1 MIALTGRKR
10 NHFQKILQCSIL
22 LSWALSS
29 QAQMLVSEPGVLDFG
44 TVESA
49 ASLRSVLV
57 LRNTSTTPVF
67 LLRADSPKNLDVY
80 TSSKKIQAGDT
91 LHLRFMYIPPQAGI
105 VNEEINLIHSAS
117 DKPMRIKI
125 KGQINNITGNAMTN
139 CVSFDPKTGGTGSG
153 ALIPLITSH
162 EVLLTDLLTGQMVKT
177 GTLIYT
183 SLRSGEK
190 FTRALNLGKASLSL
204 PVDLYS
210 IDIVAPGY
218 KTQQRQFYLGADG
231 MRSIYTLESELKAPE
246 VAITSQTPPA
256 KPFVPSEPTKPET
269 ELDEKKYKPNNLI
282 FLVDISGSMR
292 APQKLPLLKQSV
304 FTLLEPIRPID
315 KISIITYSTNA
326 GLVVPPTWGNQ
337 KEEIYA
343 RLDTMQAGGTTAGSE
358 GIRKAYEL
366 AAQSYIQGGNN
377 RIILATDGAFR
388 VSGKERDLISG
399 AASNDSLPVLLTI
412 LAFDSSEDDLEM
424 LQNLAKLGRGEA
436 VAIRKGTR
444 ADRIL
449 LDEIKKQSRR

>member
-1 MIALTGRKR
+1 
-10 NHFQKILQCSIL
+10 
-22 LSWALSS
+22 
-29 QAQMLVSEPGVLDFG
+29 
-44 TVESA
+44 
-49 ASLRSVLV
+49 
-57 LRNTSTTPVF
+57 
-67 LLRADSPKNLDVY
+67 
-80 TSSKKIQAGDT
+80 
-91 LHLRFMYIPPQAGI
+91 
-105 VNEEINLIHSAS
+105 
-117 DKPMRIKI
+117 
-125 KGQINNITGNAMTN
+125 
-139 CVSFDPKTGGTGSG
+139 
-153 ALIPLITSH
+153 
-162 EVLLTDLLTGQMVKT
+162 
-177 GTLIYT
+177 
-183 SLRSGEK
+183 
-190 FTRALNLGKASLSL
+190 
-204 PVDLYS
+204 
-210 IDIVAPGY
+210 
-218 KTQQRQFYLGADG
+218 
-231 MRSIYTLESELKAPE
+231 
-246 VAITSQTPPA
+246 
-256 KPFVPSEPTKPET
+256 
-269 ELDEKKYKPNNLI
+269 
-282 FLVDISGSMR
+282 
-292 APQKLPLLKQSV
+292 LPLLKQSV